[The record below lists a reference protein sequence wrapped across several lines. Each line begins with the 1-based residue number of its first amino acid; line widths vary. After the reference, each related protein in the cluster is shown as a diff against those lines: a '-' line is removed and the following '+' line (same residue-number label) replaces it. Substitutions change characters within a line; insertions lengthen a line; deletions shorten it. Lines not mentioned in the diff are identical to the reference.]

1 VGKARVVVNKH
12 GHFENNKALKN
23 HPKESAHDSHQEREK
38 SMTGS
43 IDNDQEMRQHRA
55 DNYPPF
61 FCVDPML
68 PPGIDGWNVQES
80 NDPELDRITGEL
92 YADIAV
98 RYAREQGN
106 SGAIGFILATII
118 HKASTGRLV
127 PGQIERGFFDRIAQI
142 AYCGS
147 MN

>member
-1 VGKARVVVNKH
+1 MGFLANWGVPD
-12 GHFENNKALKN
+12 EL
-23 HPKESAHDSHQEREK
+23 
-38 SMTGS
+38 
-43 IDNDQEMRQHRA
+43 
-55 DNYPPF
+55 
-61 FCVDPML
+61 
-68 PPGIDGWNVQES
+68 

-98 RYAREQGN
+98 RYAEQGN
-106 SGAIGFILATII
+106 SGAIGFIHATII

-127 PGQIERGFFDRIAQI
+127 PGQIERWFFDRIAQI